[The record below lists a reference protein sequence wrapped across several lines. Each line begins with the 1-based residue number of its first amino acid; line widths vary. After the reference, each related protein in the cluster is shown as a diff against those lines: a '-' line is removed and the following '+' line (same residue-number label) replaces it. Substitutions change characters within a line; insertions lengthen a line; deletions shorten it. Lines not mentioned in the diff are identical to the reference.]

1 MPYEFFYFYTMFLR
15 IINIIICV
23 YACMCASPR
32 VDQILGKGQIPLDK
46 KIREKLLSDGDILED
61 VSMLGRVC
69 KVERQVCFCLLFNVL
84 SYVCT
89 FNRLPSLFSCV
100 RQMKS
105 LNLDPKPC
113 LQNIHPYKVQ
123 CPAHYCRVQKEH
135 LLLKSS
141 QVCSFNHLIWGL
153 CNFCCERSGVELDF

>member
-1 MPYEFFYFYTMFLR
+1 MFLR

-23 YACMCASPR
+23 YACVRVCPR

-84 SYVCT
+84 SYIST
-89 FNRLPSLFSCV
+89 LNHHPSLFSCV
-100 RQMKS
+100 RQMQS

-113 LQNIHPYKVQ
+113 L
-123 CPAHYCRVQKEH
+123 
-135 LLLKSS
+135 
-141 QVCSFNHLIWGL
+141 
-153 CNFCCERSGVELDF
+153 